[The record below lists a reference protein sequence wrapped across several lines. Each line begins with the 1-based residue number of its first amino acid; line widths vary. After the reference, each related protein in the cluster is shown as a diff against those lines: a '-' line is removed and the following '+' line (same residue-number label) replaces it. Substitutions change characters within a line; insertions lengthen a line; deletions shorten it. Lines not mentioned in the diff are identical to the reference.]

1 MPSDLPSS
9 AAEPTKLPEPPLEH
23 EAALPATDLPA
34 EHADASPAA
43 ADAASP
49 APAEPASLNDAG
61 LDLLFRTARTHDKW
75 SDRPVSDET
84 LCQLFDLLKFGPTSA
99 NSSPARFLF
108 IRSQWSKERLK
119 PALSAG
125 NVDKTMAAPVTVIVA
140 YDPHF
145 YDHLPRL
152 FPHTDAKTW
161 FAATARCKAPT

>member
-119 PALSAG
+119 PAFTTTCRACSPIRTQRPGSPA
-125 NVDKTMAAPVTVIVA
+125 I
-140 YDPHF
+140 
-145 YDHLPRL
+145 PRWRRKR
-152 FPHTDAKTW
+152 HS
-161 FAATARCKAPT
+161 ATARCKAPT